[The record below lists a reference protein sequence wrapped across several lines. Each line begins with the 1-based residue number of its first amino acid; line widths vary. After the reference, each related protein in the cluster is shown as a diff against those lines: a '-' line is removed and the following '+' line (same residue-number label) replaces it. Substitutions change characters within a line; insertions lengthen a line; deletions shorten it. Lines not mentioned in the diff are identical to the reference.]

1 MSAET
6 ELTREELRRT
16 ARHLNLPGF
25 GIEQQR
31 RLHAAHVLVVGAG
44 GLGCP
49 ALQQLTAVGV
59 GKITIIDDDT
69 VDLTNIHRQILFTAG
84 DVGKPKVEVAAARIR
99 GLQPGI
105 EVRELRRR
113 LDSGNAVEIVGGVD
127 LVLDGSDSFG
137 TKYLVADA
145 AEITSTPLVWGTV
158 LQYRGDV
165 ALWHSG
171 TETEDGRGVGLRDI
185 FPVQPGGDFVPDCA
199 TAGVLGVTT
208 SVVAGLMVTQVVA
221 HLAQLPGAGTPGRL
235 TSYEA
240 LSARMRTLEVQADPG
255 RTLVS
260 ELEQSYEVGCAMPG
274 EAAAEEAERQRLLGL
289 VRDGRAV
296 AVDIREPHE
305 VLLKPW
311 PDAEPVLLPGSEI
324 SSIDD
329 LPEFDKDLVV
339 ACAAGVRS
347 ARFVENYGEQLSRRG
362 IQALSLPGGVNSLS
376 PSRSSG

>member
-1 MSAET
+1 MPELPQ
-6 ELTREELRRT
+6 LTREELRRT

-25 GIEQQR
+25 GIEQQE
-31 RLHAAHVLVVGAG
+31 RLHAAHVLVVVAG

-49 ALQQLTAVGV
+49 ALQQLAAVGV

-69 VDLTNIHRQILFTAG
+69 VDLTNIHRQILFRAD

-105 EVRELRRR
+105 EVRELRER
-113 LDSGNAVEIVGGVD
+113 LTSENAVEIVGGVD
-127 LVLDGSDSFG
+127 VVLDGSDSFG
-137 TKYLVADA
+137 TKYLVADV

-171 TETEDGRGVGLRDI
+171 ADVEGGRGVGLRDI

-208 SVVAGLMVTQVVA
+208 SVVAGLMVTQTVA
-221 HLAQLPGAGTPGRL
+221 HLAQLPGRAAPGRL

-240 LSARMRTLEVQADPG
+240 LSVRTRTLQVEADPG
-255 RTLVS
+255 RELVTA
-260 ELEQSYEVGCAMPG
+260 LEPTYDVGCAMPG
-274 EAAAEEAERQRLLGL
+274 EAAAEEAERARLLGL
-289 VRDGRAV
+289 VREGRAV

-311 PDAEPVLLPGSEI
+311 PDAEPVLLPGSEV
-324 SSIDD
+324 SSIED
-329 LPEFDKDLVV
+329 LPEFDKDMVV

-347 ARFVENYGEQLSRRG
+347 ARFVQTYGEQLSRRG
-362 IQALSLPGGVNSLS
+362 IQAQSLPGGVNAL
-376 PSRSSG
+376 PQ